1 MRSKF
6 EFSKTRCGAS
16 STGPH
21 SHRNNITFE
30 AAAWQVEAPLW
41 AAALTGTGSAD
52 SGFPVSVCQEILP
65 VVSPCLWCS
74 TWLQQ
79 FCFCYFMNKLP
90 LLRVLHLFIYF
101 SLISTEEGAVLS
113 KRTSGCSSCHLLR
126 ISCSK
131 NNPGNYFYHEI

>member
-16 STGPH
+16 STAPH

-41 AAALTGTGSAD
+41 VAALTGTGSAD

-79 FCFCYFMNKLP
+79 FCFCFFCEQVASVEGP
-90 LLRVLHLFIYF
+90 LFIYF

-113 KRTSGCSSCHLLR
+113 KRTCGCSSCHLLR
-126 ISCSK
+126 TSCSK
-131 NNPGNYFYHEI
+131 NNPGDYFYHEI